1 MFPGISARLGLF
13 LVAAAMMAM
22 VPVCAARKTTS
33 VVKTKE
39 ASRGCVMAGKH
50 YPEGAIYPPQTPGAM
65 RLTVALHVCRNGKWV
80 LSAR

>member
-22 VPVCAARKTTS
+22 VPVCAARKTPS
-33 VVKTKE
+33 VVKTKD
-39 ASRGCVMAGKH
+39 ASGGCVMAGKH